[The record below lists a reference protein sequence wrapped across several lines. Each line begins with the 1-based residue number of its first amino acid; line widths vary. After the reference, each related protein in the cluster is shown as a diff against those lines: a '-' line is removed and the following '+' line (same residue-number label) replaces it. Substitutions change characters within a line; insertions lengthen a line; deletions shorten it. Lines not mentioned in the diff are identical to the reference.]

1 MKAIVGVWK
10 NDPCK
15 IPQLY
20 EFKSWGEALEF
31 YKQEHKN
38 FTIMYHFIIPEVLPF

>member
-10 NDPCK
+10 DDLSS

-20 EFKSWGEALEF
+20 EFKSWGEVLDF
-31 YKQEHKN
+31 YKQQRKN
-38 FTIMYHFIIPEVLPF
+38 FTILYHFVERV